1 MTAEPESDLRD
12 GCRLLSL
19 AARLVQRRQD
29 DALAPLG
36 LTRAAVI
43 ALEGLAAGALNQ
55 EQLAAAVHAK
65 SQTLG
70 KILARMQIAGLVSRT
85 RHPHDRRQ
93 LVIGL
98 TGAGR
103 DALAAAHQAEAQVLP
118 TELGAQGWKTLREDL
133 ARFVTSLQNQ
143 DSHGA
148 AWLPARAANRHRGSP
163 AAEAPEPA
171 APPSSAQ
178 PVPITSRSRT
188 REPLL
193 KPAVHPSYQI
203 KK

>member
-1 MTAEPESDLRD
+1 MTAESERDLRD

-43 ALEGLAAGALNQ
+43 ALEGLASGALNQ
-55 EQLAAAVHAK
+55 EQLATAVHVK

-70 KILARMQIAGLVSRT
+70 KVLARMQAEGLVSRT
-85 RHPHDRRQ
+85 RHPRDRRQ

-103 DALAAAHQAEAQVLP
+103 AALEAARIAEAHAFPADLDV
-118 TELGAQGWKTLREDL
+118 QGWRLLREDL
-133 ARFVTSLQNQ
+133 ARFVKSLQNQ
-143 DSHGA
+143 DRNGA
-148 AWLPARAANRHRGSP
+148 SWLPGRTANRGRGSP
-163 AAEAPEPA
+163 AAGAPDPA
-171 APPSSAQ
+171 APPSNAQ
-178 PVPITSRSRT
+178 PVSITSRSRT
-188 REPLL
+188 LQPPL
-193 KPAVHPSYQI
+193 KSAVHPSYQNET
-203 KK
+203 